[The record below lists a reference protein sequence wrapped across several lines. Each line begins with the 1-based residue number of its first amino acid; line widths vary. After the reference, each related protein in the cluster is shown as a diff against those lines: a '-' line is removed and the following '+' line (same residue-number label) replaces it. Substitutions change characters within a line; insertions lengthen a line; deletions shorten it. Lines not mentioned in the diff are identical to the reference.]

1 MNPHPATIEY
11 IRAACRRPEMYMTDF
26 DLRQL
31 EMQLHGFDAALAAVG
46 ALGGH
51 ERFNEDF
58 TNFVVEEVG
67 VSGSQGWAAAL
78 VLRFGSAGRSRRPF
92 TFASR
97 QPVAAKRSAWVAAD
111 PSESPCS
118 AGTRLS

>member
-1 MNPHPATIEY
+1 
-11 IRAACRRPEMYMTDF
+11 MYMTDF

-46 ALGGH
+46 ALGAH

-67 VSGSQGWAAAL
+67 VTGSQGWAAAL
-78 VLRFGSAGRSRRPF
+78 TLRFGAGKPAFDSFLALLSSALPDAF
-92 TFASR
+92 
-97 QPVAAKRSAWVAAD
+97 D
-111 PSESPCS
+111 
-118 AGTRLS
+118 